1 VSSGLNAVR
10 ISEIVKRTAHDFHY
24 SSVPAVGAASPSE
37 KGDQMFN
44 NFSVTSRAAH
54 ANTARVLAARIAPS
68 VIGSAVANASAF
80 ALTLV
85 LAASGSLAFAQSQR
99 AQFVP
104 FGSFVENTRNANS
117 SDFLAHPGNKVK
129 DAAAFEEMRQSI
141 LDRYQGVE
149 VTHSFMAG
157 GQHYD
162 CIPINQQPAVRN
174 FNISKIASAPP
185 QELAGRPVTAD
196 GNVQP
201 AQLDSEKPA
210 DEAGNSTQCG
220 ANTVPLLRTTL
231 ETTSRFATLQDFYRK
246 SPSGAVNA
254 AQAKAGEAAPKE
266 EFVDPTVASHK
277 YSFTYQYVNNL
288 GGNANNNIWDPYVN
302 TSLGEVFSLSQEWY
316 VGGSGSGTQTEE
328 VGWVVYPAMF
338 NDERVHFFI
347 FSTPDDYNVND
358 TKYNCWNNT
367 CGNFV
372 QTADKGLLGAYF
384 NTVSTAGGTQWEFSA
399 TYYLYQGNWWL
410 SYQGTW
416 IGYYPGS
423 MYSGGQNT
431 RNAQLIEA
439 GTEGVGTT
447 VWPPE
452 GSGAWDSTGWAH
464 AAYQRNLWYI
474 ATGSTYNSYWDS
486 LTRDIPSPAC
496 YNIAGPYS
504 SSSSGWQ
511 VYFYEGGPGGRGC

>member
-1 VSSGLNAVR
+1 
-10 ISEIVKRTAHDFHY
+10 
-24 SSVPAVGAASPSE
+24 
-37 KGDQMFN
+37 
-44 NFSVTSRAAH
+44 
-54 ANTARVLAARIAPS
+54 
-68 VIGSAVANASAF
+68 
-80 ALTLV
+80 
-85 LAASGSLAFAQSQR
+85 
-99 AQFVP
+99 VP

-347 FSTPDDYNVND
+347 FSAVTSSRLPTRDFWEPTSTPSAPPAELS
-358 TKYNCWNNT
+358 
-367 CGNFV
+367 GNSALRI
-372 QTADKGLLGAYF
+372 T
-384 NTVSTAGGTQWEFSA
+384 ST
-399 TYYLYQGNWWL
+399 
-410 SYQGTW
+410 
-416 IGYYPGS
+416 
-423 MYSGGQNT
+423 
-431 RNAQLIEA
+431 R
-439 GTEGVGTT
+439 
-447 VWPPE
+447 
-452 GSGAWDSTGWAH
+452 
-464 AAYQRNLWYI
+464 
-474 ATGSTYNSYWDS
+474 ATGGSV
-486 LTRDIPSPAC
+486 TREPGLATIPARC
-496 YNIAGPYS
+496 IA
-504 SSSSGWQ
+504 
-511 VYFYEGGPGGRGC
+511 VVKTPGTRS